1 MEITISV
8 QLTLKDQW
16 FFSASSQA
24 SWCYLQEFCCGLI
37 NRVTW
42 SQTDRSLPILL
53 LSATRSPN
61 SVKSPWKPL
70 RNVLAYFQK
79 NIKHILKK
87 KEKKRKKYF
96 KKALVGE
103 MLHCKK
109 ISLATYGKFTR
120 IVPLS
125 RVCVSWACSLR
136 ECICLWMLTVIFV
149 VLFEQR
155 NSVKIPFFGLSKGQ
169 LNCDG
174 WISSFRTSIQTVI
187 IGAE

>member
-16 FFSASSQA
+16 FFSVSSQA

-53 LSATRSPN
+53 LLSATCSPN

-87 KEKKRKKYF
+87 KREKKEKKYF
-96 KKALVGE
+96 KKSIGWWNKS
-103 MLHCKK
+103 HCKK
-109 ISLATYGKFTR
+109 SHWQLTENSQGLFLCPGSVSLGH
-120 IVPLS
+120 IPLES
-125 RVCVSWACSLR
+125 AYVCGCSLLSLLFCLNR
-136 ECICLWMLTVIFV
+136 EIVSKFHFLVCLKD
-149 VLFEQR
+149 
-155 NSVKIPFFGLSKGQ
+155 S
-169 LNCDG
+169 
-174 WISSFRTSIQTVI
+174 
-187 IGAE
+187 